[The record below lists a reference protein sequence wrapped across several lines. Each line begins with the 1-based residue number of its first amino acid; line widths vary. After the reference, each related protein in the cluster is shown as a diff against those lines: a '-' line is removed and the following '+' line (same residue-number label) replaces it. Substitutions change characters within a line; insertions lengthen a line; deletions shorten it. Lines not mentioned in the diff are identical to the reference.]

1 MPRPVFHIT
10 RILPSYRVPVLE
22 ALNER
27 LDGRLVVGHGQP
39 PEGSSLGSLVEDS
52 SPAFEQIELPNYW
65 LRGESLHAQRYGPI
79 FGTYG
84 PPSVVLAEESPRSVS
99 LPFLLRHAK
108 KQGARR
114 VLWGHFSSN
123 KRVFSPWH
131 PLDRYRLE
139 MARRVEACVCY
150 SRPIAETLSDHL
162 PEDRL
167 FVARNTID
175 TDHLFP
181 LYDELAAKGKETVRR
196 SVDLPTDEPVLLF
209 LGRLIERK
217 GVELLLDTFAAFR
230 RERQATLCIIGDG
243 AERETLERKVAAES
257 IPDVRFLGAITDNEA
272 LAPYLYSADTMVIPG
287 YLGLVVNDAFA
298 FGLPVISRQAPP
310 DKRFHSPEIAYVES
324 GVNGILTPW
333 DDRTALVEAIHEV
346 LDNQQEYSRNAYRY
360 AREHLTMDRMVDG
373 LAAAIT
379 FAEQSSL

>member
-1 MPRPVFHIT
+1 MPRPIFHIT

-22 ALNER
+22 ALNKR
-27 LDGRLVVGHGQP
+27 VDGRLVVGHGRP
-39 PEGSSLGSLVEDS
+39 PEGSSLGSLLEDTA
-52 SPAFEQIELPNYW
+52 PAFERIELQNYW
-65 LRGESLHAQRYGPI
+65 IRGETLHAQRYRPI
-79 FGTYG
+79 FKTYG

-99 LPFLLRHAK
+99 LPFLLRYAR

-123 KRVFSPWH
+123 DRVFSPWH

-139 MARRVEACVCY
+139 MARRAEACVCY
-150 SRPIAETLSDHL
+150 SDSIAETLSEHL
-162 PEDRL
+162 PEERL

-175 TDHLFP
+175 TDQLFP

-196 SVDLPTDEPVLLF
+196 SVDLPADEPVLLF

-217 GVELLLDTFAAFR
+217 GVGLLLDTFAAFR
-230 RERQATLCIIGDG
+230 REQQATLCIIGDG
-243 AERETLERKVAAES
+243 AEREILERRVAAES

-272 LAPYLYSADTMVIPG
+272 LAPYLYSADAMVIPG

-310 DKRFHSPEIAYVES
+310 DERFHSPEIAYVES
-324 GVNGILTPW
+324 GMNGILTPR
-333 DDRTALVEAIHEV
+333 DESGALVDAIHEV
-346 LDNQQEYSRNAYRY
+346 LKHQQKYSRNAYRY
-360 AREHLTMDRMVDG
+360 AREHLTLDRMVDG

-379 FAEQSSL
+379 FAEQSSP